1 MALKLK
7 LKPRERVF
15 ISGALIKNGPSVAEF
30 EVLNE
35 VPLLREKDIILE
47 ADADT
52 SCKKLYL
59 IIQTMYFDPAKKLDC
74 FQLFSQLVIDI
85 IRAAPSTATF
95 LEKIHPLVSDSKYYG
110 ALKETRKLIQYE
122 AKLIGNVKKAQ

>member
-7 LKPRERVF
+7 LKPHESVF
-15 ISGALIKNGPSVAEF
+15 LSGALIKNGSHATEL

-35 VPLLREKDIILE
+35 VPLLREKDILLE
-47 ADADT
+47 GDADT

-59 IIQTMYFDPAKKLDC
+59 IIQTMYFDPTKKLDC
-74 FQLFSQLVIDI
+74 FQLFSQLALDI
-85 IRAAPSTATF
+85 IHAAPSTSSL

-122 AKLIGNVKKAQ
+122 AQLLNNAKQAQ